1 MYLLDTHVLLWYF
14 MGSEKLGNR
23 AKNAIEKNL
32 CFYSTA
38 TLWEL
43 GIKQSI
49 NKIDLKL
56 KISELENIFI
66 KSAFLKLEINAKQI
80 DKLRHMKSELEAN
93 PSGMNLKFAYCYSI
107 ILYSITF
114 IPIFNTFLCERKMT
128 SLPLKGNY
136 FGTLNYFIRIIIA
149 IFINP

>member
-14 MGSEKLGNR
+14 MGSEKLGSR

-49 NKIDLKL
+49 NKVDLKL

-80 DKLRHMKSELEAN
+80 DRLKNLTDIHKDPFDRLLIAQALEN
-93 PSGMNLKFAYCYSI
+93 NLCLITADEN
-107 ILYSITF
+107 ILLYDIKT
-114 IPIFNTFLCERKMT
+114 LDARK
-128 SLPLKGNY
+128 
-136 FGTLNYFIRIIIA
+136 
-149 IFINP
+149 

>member
-23 AKNAIEKNL
+23 AKNVIEKNL

-80 DKLRHMKSELEAN
+80 DRLKNLVDIHKDPFDRLLIAQALEN
-93 PSGMNLKFAYCYSI
+93 NLCLITADEN
-107 ILYSITF
+107 ILLYDI
-114 IPIFNTFLCERKMT
+114 K
-128 SLPLKGNY
+128 
-136 FGTLNYFIRIIIA
+136 TLDARE
-149 IFINP
+149 

>member
-14 MGSEKLGNR
+14 MGSEKLGSR
-23 AKNAIEKNL
+23 AKNTIEKNL

-43 GIKQSI
+43 GIKQGI

-66 KSAFLKLEINAKQI
+66 KNAFLKLEINAKQI
-80 DKLRHMKSELEAN
+80 DRLKNLADIHKDPFDRLLIAQTLEN
-93 PSGMNLKFAYCYSI
+93 NLCLITADEN
-107 ILYSITF
+107 ILLYDI
-114 IPIFNTFLCERKMT
+114 K
-128 SLPLKGNY
+128 
-136 FGTLNYFIRIIIA
+136 TLDARE
-149 IFINP
+149 

>member
-23 AKNAIEKNL
+23 AKNTIEKNL
-32 CFYSTA
+32 FFYSTA

-80 DKLRHMKSELEAN
+80 DRLK
-93 PSGMNLKFAYCYSI
+93 NLADIHKDPFDRLLIAQALKNNLCLI
-107 ILYSITF
+107 TADENILLYDIKT
-114 IPIFNTFLCERKMT
+114 LDARK
-128 SLPLKGNY
+128 
-136 FGTLNYFIRIIIA
+136 
-149 IFINP
+149 

>member
-23 AKNAIEKNL
+23 AKNTIEKNL

-80 DKLRHMKSELEAN
+80 DRLKNLADIHKDPFDRLLIAQALEK
-93 PSGMNLKFAYCYSI
+93 NLCLITADKN
-107 ILYSITF
+107 ILLYDI
-114 IPIFNTFLCERKMT
+114 K
-128 SLPLKGNY
+128 
-136 FGTLNYFIRIIIA
+136 TLDARE
-149 IFINP
+149 

>member
-14 MGSEKLGNR
+14 MGSEKLGSR
-23 AKNAIEKNL
+23 AKNEIEKNL

-56 KISELENIFI
+56 KLSELENTFI

-80 DKLRHMKSELEAN
+80 DRLK
-93 PSGMNLKFAYCYSI
+93 NLAVQDGINNALVDSI
-107 ILYSITF
+107 ERCDNKVTLKDLNSNRKITYQGDSISSDV
-114 IPIFNTFLCERKMT
+114 KV
-128 SLPLKGNY
+128 GV
-136 FGTLNYFIRIIIA
+136 II
-149 IFINP
+149 

>member
-1 MYLLDTHVLLWYF
+1 
-14 MGSEKLGNR
+14 MGSEKLGSR
-23 AKNAIEKNL
+23 AKNASEKNL

-80 DKLRHMKSELEAN
+80 DRLKNLADIHKDPFDRLLIAQALEN
-93 PSGMNLKFAYCYSI
+93 NLCLITADEN
-107 ILYSITF
+107 ILLYDI
-114 IPIFNTFLCERKMT
+114 K
-128 SLPLKGNY
+128 
-136 FGTLNYFIRIIIA
+136 TLDARE
-149 IFINP
+149 

>member
-1 MYLLDTHVLLWYF
+1 MYLLDTHILLWYF

-80 DKLRHMKSELEAN
+80 DRLKNLTDIHKDPFDRLLIAQALEN
-93 PSGMNLKFAYCYSI
+93 NLCLITADEN
-107 ILYSITF
+107 ILLYDI
-114 IPIFNTFLCERKMT
+114 K
-128 SLPLKGNY
+128 
-136 FGTLNYFIRIIIA
+136 TLDARE
-149 IFINP
+149 

>member
-56 KISELENIFI
+56 TISELESIFI

-80 DKLRHMKSELEAN
+80 DRLKNLVDIHKDPFDRLLIAQALEN
-93 PSGMNLKFAYCYSI
+93 NLCLITADEN
-107 ILYSITF
+107 ILLYDI
-114 IPIFNTFLCERKMT
+114 K
-128 SLPLKGNY
+128 
-136 FGTLNYFIRIIIA
+136 TLDARE
-149 IFINP
+149 

>member
-14 MGSEKLGNR
+14 MGSEKLGSR

-49 NKIDLKL
+49 NKVDLKL

-80 DKLRHMKSELEAN
+80 DRLKNLTDIHKDPFDRLLIAQALEN
-93 PSGMNLKFAYCYSI
+93 NLCLITADEN
-107 ILYSITF
+107 ILLYDI
-114 IPIFNTFLCERKMT
+114 K
-128 SLPLKGNY
+128 
-136 FGTLNYFIRIIIA
+136 TLDARE
-149 IFINP
+149 

>member
-23 AKNAIEKNL
+23 AKNTIEKNL

-80 DKLRHMKSELEAN
+80 DRLKNLVDIHKDPFDRLLIAQALEN
-93 PSGMNLKFAYCYSI
+93 NLCLITADEN
-107 ILYSITF
+107 ILLYDI
-114 IPIFNTFLCERKMT
+114 K
-128 SLPLKGNY
+128 
-136 FGTLNYFIRIIIA
+136 TLDARE
-149 IFINP
+149 

>member
-14 MGSEKLGNR
+14 MGSEKLGSR

-43 GIKQSI
+43 GIKQGI

-56 KISELENIFI
+56 KISELENIFM

-80 DKLRHMKSELEAN
+80 DRLKNLADIHKDPFDRLLIAQALEN
-93 PSGMNLKFAYCYSI
+93 NLCLITADEN
-107 ILYSITF
+107 ILLYDI
-114 IPIFNTFLCERKMT
+114 K
-128 SLPLKGNY
+128 
-136 FGTLNYFIRIIIA
+136 TLDARE
-149 IFINP
+149 

>member
-56 KISELENIFI
+56 KISELENTFI

-80 DKLRHMKSELEAN
+80 DRLLIAQALEN
-93 PSGMNLKFAYCYSI
+93 NLCLITADKN
-107 ILYSITF
+107 ILLYDI
-114 IPIFNTFLCERKMT
+114 K
-128 SLPLKGNY
+128 
-136 FGTLNYFIRIIIA
+136 TLDARE
-149 IFINP
+149 

>member
-23 AKNAIEKNL
+23 AKNTIEKNL

-66 KSAFLKLEINAKQI
+66 KSAFLVVLSV
-80 DKLRHMKSELEAN
+80 L
-93 PSGMNLKFAYCYSI
+93 F
-107 ILYSITF
+107 
-114 IPIFNTFLCERKMT
+114 
-128 SLPLKGNY
+128 
-136 FGTLNYFIRIIIA
+136 A
-149 IFINP
+149 IFVRYIICKL

>member
-23 AKNAIEKNL
+23 AKNTIEKNL

-38 TLWEL
+38 TLWEI

-56 KISELENIFI
+56 TISELENIFI

-80 DKLRHMKSELEAN
+80 DRLKNLVDIHKDPFDRLLIAQALEN
-93 PSGMNLKFAYCYSI
+93 NLCLITADEN
-107 ILYSITF
+107 ILLYDI
-114 IPIFNTFLCERKMT
+114 K
-128 SLPLKGNY
+128 
-136 FGTLNYFIRIIIA
+136 TLDARE
-149 IFINP
+149 

>member
-14 MGSEKLGNR
+14 MGSDKLGSK

-56 KISELENIFI
+56 KISELESIFI
-66 KSAFLKLEINAKQI
+66 KSAFLKLEINSKQI
-80 DKLRHMKSELEAN
+80 DRLK
-93 PSGMNLKFAYCYSI
+93 NLADIHKDPFDRLLIAQAMENNLCLI
-107 ILYSITF
+107 TADENILLYDI
-114 IPIFNTFLCERKMT
+114 K
-128 SLPLKGNY
+128 
-136 FGTLNYFIRIIIA
+136 TLDARE
-149 IFINP
+149 